1 MLRILTALTLLAAT
15 APASAQTGG
24 VANIRV
30 HLAQELPIYG
40 FRDVDVSRLSSS
52 QVLQIEQIIHSG
64 REDSNIRSR
73 IATVIEGGLLQ
84 RLIFGERR

>member
-15 APASAQTGG
+15 APVSAQTGG

-30 HLAQELPIYG
+30 HLAQELP
-40 FRDVDVSRLSSS
+40 
-52 QVLQIEQIIHSG
+52 IEQIIHSG